1 MIFDRNDIK
10 VSFDRP
16 KYITEGNKVKCTLNY
31 RVNVPGFR
39 HDEDRVTVKG
49 YNPVAVNTYGD
60 FDLGDKH
67 TAVGVA
73 MCSPGDEFNKKTGRE
88 IAEARAEAKAYK
100 HAAKLV
106 KRFVKSVADAYAN
119 MALEF
124 EAKADYVQR
133 HNKEYVA
140 ETGK

>member
-16 KYITEGNKVKCTLNY
+16 KYVTEGNKVTCTLNY

-39 HDEDRVTVKG
+39 HDEAKMTVKG
-49 YNPVAVNTYGD
+49 YNPKAVQAYGD
-60 FDLGDKH
+60 FDLGDMH
-67 TAVGVA
+67 TATCVA
-73 MCSPGDEFNKKTGRE
+73 VCSPTDEFSKKTGRE

-100 HAAKLV
+100 HAAILV
-106 KRFVKSVADAYAN
+106 KKFVKTVADAYAS
-119 MALEF
+119 MSLEF